1 MNQHRGS
8 QERTSRGSP
17 RATARKRG
25 VVRKKRKEVEA
36 SVPARTQSPG
46 LVARTSIT
54 QLQKSSGGVLASNK
68 LGYAL
73 QKERQCRV
81 NGGLAFD

>member
-1 MNQHRGS
+1 
-8 QERTSRGSP
+8 
-17 RATARKRG
+17 
-25 VVRKKRKEVEA
+25 
-36 SVPARTQSPG
+36 

-73 QKERQCRV
+73 QKERQGRV
-81 NGGLAFD
+81 NGGLAFG